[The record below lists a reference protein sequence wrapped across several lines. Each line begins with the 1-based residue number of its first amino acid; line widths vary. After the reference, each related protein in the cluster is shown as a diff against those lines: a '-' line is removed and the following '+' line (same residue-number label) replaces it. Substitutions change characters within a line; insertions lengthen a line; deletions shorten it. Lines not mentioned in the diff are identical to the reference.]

1 MELDIK
7 GVVNLLRNKE
17 IKMHIIFL
25 VLVLIIGTSIN
36 YYINKTSV
44 LITFICILCVVLI
57 SLAFTRLRY
66 IKIAEL
72 SQYLKRISSGEYS
85 LDIRDNDEGELSIL
99 KSEIYKVTVTL
110 AEQAKMLKNDKR
122 FLADSISNISHQLKT
137 PITSM
142 FVMTDL
148 IRDENLPQD
157 KRIEFTQN
165 IHSQL
170 ERLQWLVSS
179 LLKLSKIDAGTIEFK
194 KEKVEVK
201 NLIDR
206 SIEHLLIPMEIKGQS
221 LEISGDENV
230 SFIGDLNWS
239 SEAIANIVKNCV
251 EHTPDGG
258 TLSISFSETSIFTM
272 IEISDNGEGIHK
284 EDLPY
289 IFNRFYKGKNAHN
302 DSIGIGLAMSKSII
316 ESQGGSI
323 EVSTRDIKG
332 TLFKIKFY
340 KSIV

>member
-1 MELDIK
+1 M
-7 GVVNLLRNKE
+7 LRNRE
-17 IKMHIIFL
+17 IRGYLALLALVSITGTVISCFFDRTAGAVTFL
-25 VLVLIIGTSIN
+25 SLLFVTV
-36 YYINKTSV
+36 
-44 LITFICILCVVLI
+44 I
-57 SLAFTRLRY
+57 SLAFTKWRY
-66 IKIAEL
+66 EKIAEL
-72 SQYLKRISSGEYS
+72 SRYLKRISAGEYS
-85 LDIRDNDEGELSIL
+85 LEIRDNAEGELSIL
-99 KSEIYKVTVTL
+99 KSEIYKVTVML
-110 AEQAKMLKNDKR
+110 AEQANLLENDKR

-157 KRIEFTQN
+157 KRLEFTQN
-165 IHSQL
+165 INSQL

-194 KEKVEVK
+194 KEPVNVK
-201 NLIDR
+201 CLITKATA
-206 SIEHLLIPMEIKGQS
+206 HLLIPMEIKNQT

-230 SFIGDLNWS
+230 SFMGDLNWS

-258 TLSISFSETSIFTM
+258 MISISFRETSLFTL
-272 IEISDNGEGIHK
+272 IYISDNGQGIDK

-323 EVSTRDIKG
+323 EVSGKTDKGSHFIIK
-332 TLFKIKFY
+332 LY
-340 KSIV
+340 KVVV